1 MQGIKTF
8 CKYNYITIRK
18 SASTMGHAHQKLPQ
32 ENKAKGNLKFQ
43 KTSEDFEASQQ
54 HMQSG

>member
-1 MQGIKTF
+1 
-8 CKYNYITIRK
+8 
-18 SASTMGHAHQKLPQ
+18 MGHAHQKLPQ